1 MRRGPDGRRGVAR
14 LAALLYPFVAA
25 AMAINIFLLGLM
37 GQAAGLPVLTPVA
50 SLVLG
55 IVTGIPATWLAGR
68 WLRSLIE
75 EADDGS

>member
-1 MRRGPDGRRGVAR
+1 MRRGPDGRRSVAL

-37 GQAAGLPVLTPVA
+37 GQAVGLPALTPVT
-50 SLVLG
+50 SLGLG

-75 EADDGS
+75 EAEDGQ